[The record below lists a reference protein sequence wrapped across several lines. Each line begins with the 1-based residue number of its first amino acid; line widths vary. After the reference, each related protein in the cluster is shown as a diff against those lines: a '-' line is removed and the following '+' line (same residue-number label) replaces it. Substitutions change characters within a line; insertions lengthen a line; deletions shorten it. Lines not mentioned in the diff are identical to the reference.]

1 MKSLIPKVPA
11 GRRREHAFTM
21 VEIVLSLAII
31 AVALVAI
38 IGVLPI
44 GLNVQSDNKEESII
58 NADAAIW
65 MQFLTKG
72 AQGGEYFK
80 PVSPLPGPIFYIN
93 EVRVDENLKSRNLAN
108 ALLDEDA
115 VTSTKTTYID
125 KFNSAQDLLGLLSL
139 PKYRFTP
146 YRVKV
151 GDEFVDWT
159 DGQTYTNW
167 NVYADVRAL
176 NGNMADLGADMDF
189 AFKYRMI
196 PELVPLQNGAPYVFE
211 FSKNDTN
218 NGTILP
224 NLEGNL
230 YELRLK
236 FLWPLLPGKDG
247 DYRSQTQFAKSMTFR
262 TLISGYD
269 NQITNNLYFMSP
281 RQFSGIA
288 SREPIPNP

>member
-1 MKSLIPKVPA
+1 MKTSFPQVQA
-11 GRRREHAFTM
+11 GRQRERAFTM

-80 PVSPLPGPIFYIN
+80 PTPPLPGPIFYIN
-93 EVRVDENLKSRNLAN
+93 EVRVDENIRTRNVN
-108 ALLDEDA
+108 NVLLSEDGF
-115 VTSTKTTYID
+115 TTATTFYTN
-125 KFNSAQDLLGLLSL
+125 FLSASNLLGVLSL
-139 PKYRFTP
+139 PKYPSNP
-146 YRVKV
+146 YKL
-151 GDEFVDWT
+151 T
-159 DGQTYTNW
+159 DGQKYTNW

-196 PELVPLQNGAPYVFE
+196 PELVPLQNGAPYDYAA
-211 FSKNDTN
+211 SLQNTN
-218 NGTILP
+218 NGTVLP
-224 NLEGNL
+224 NLDSNL
-230 YELRLK
+230 FELRLK
-236 FLWPLLPGKDG
+236 FMWPLMPGPDG
-247 DYRSQTQFAKSMTFR
+247 TYRSQTQFAKSMTFR
-262 TLISGYD
+262 TLVSGHDTQY
-269 NQITNNLYFMSP
+269 TNNQTLYFMSP
-281 RQFSGIA
+281 RQYSGIA
-288 SREPIPNP
+288 SPEPIPNP